1 MKQKAPTPNSSVDN
15 IFQLE
20 GRVPLGKA
28 IPFGLQHILAMF
40 VANLTP
46 ITIIAAAAG
55 LDVSMTAI
63 LLQNAMIAAGIATMI
78 QLYPIWKVG
87 SGLPVV
93 MGVSFTF
100 VAVLSSVG
108 AAYGYGTVVG
118 AVLVGGIVEGCLGLC
133 AKYWRKL
140 ITPVVAGCVVTGI
153 GLSLFTVGI
162 RSFGGGYNADFG
174 SWQNLLLAT
183 ITLATCL
190 IWNSLAK
197 GYLKQISVLAGMIVG
212 YIVAIFMG
220 KVDLSTIFADGIVA
234 LPHILPIKPEFN
246 LNAIIAVVLIYLVS
260 AAETIGDTTALCHGG
275 LNRDIEE
282 KEISGSLAIDGFGSA
297 ISSLFSTPPV
307 TSFSQNVG
315 LIAMTKVV
323 NRFTIMTGA
332 VIMILCGLLPPIA
345 NFFAS
350 LPDAV
355 LGGCTVMMFGNI
367 CCAGFQMLARAGFDQ
382 RNTTIASLSLAIGV
396 GTTAA
401 SEVGIWAIFPKMVQ
415 DVFSANVVAVI
426 FVVAI
431 VLDLVLPKNME
442 IQTEA

>member
-1 MKQKAPTPNSSVDN
+1 MKKTATKQAASMENVFKLD
-15 IFQLE
+15 

-40 VANLTP
+40 VANLSP
-46 ITIIAAAAG
+46 IAIVAAAAG
-55 LDVSMTAI
+55 LDNATLAI
-63 LLQNAMIAAGIATMI
+63 LLQNAMIAAGLATFI
-78 QLYPIWKVG
+78 QLYPVWKIG

-108 AAYGYGTVVG
+108 AMYGYGAIVG
-118 AVLVGGIVEGCLGLC
+118 AVMVGGVVEGCLGLC

-140 ITPVVAGCVVTGI
+140 ITPVVAGAVVTGI
-153 GLSLFTVGI
+153 GLSLFTVGV

-174 SWQNLLLAT
+174 SWQNLLIAT

-190 IWNSLAK
+190 TWNALAK
-197 GYLKQISVLAGMIVG
+197 GYLKQVSVLVGMIVG
-212 YIVAIFMG
+212 YIISIFFG
-220 KVDLSTIFADGIVA
+220 KVDLSVIMKDGFIA
-234 LPHILPIKPEFN
+234 LPHIMPIKPVFN
-246 LNAIIAVVLIYLVS
+246 INAIISVVLIYLVS
-260 AAETIGDTTALCHGG
+260 AAETIGDTTALCQGG
-275 LNRDIEE
+275 LGRDIEE
-282 KEISGSLAIDGFGSA
+282 KEISGSLAIDGFGSFL
-297 ISSLFSTPPV
+297 SSMFSTPPV

-315 LIAMTKVV
+315 LVAMTKVV

-332 VIMILCGLLPPIA
+332 VIMVLCGLLPPIA

-350 LPDAV
+350 MPDCV

-367 CCAGFQMLARAGFDQ
+367 CVAGFEMLSRAGFNH
-382 RNTTIASLSLAIGV
+382 RNNTIVSLALAIGV

-401 SEVGIWAIFPKMVQ
+401 SEADIWHIFPQMIQ
-415 DVFSANVVAVI
+415 DVFAANVVAVI

-431 VLDLVLPKNME
+431 LLDVILPKDMDVKK
-442 IQTEA
+442 